1 MPSMTVIYIAPP
13 VTLRGRWRVRA
24 EGSPEREVDSQEAAI
39 RYATDRARLV
49 EGAGGEAVIKIEKPD
64 GIWEVFRR

>member
-49 EGAGGEAVIKIEKPD
+49 EGAGEIGS
-64 GIWEVFRR
+64 